1 MHKIDKMSGKVTKDN
16 DIPLG
21 SLFQSLF
28 FNKNFTNPLYGNYNS
43 EVL

>member
-1 MHKIDKMSGKVTKDN
+1 MRIHRIEKMRGKD

-21 SLFQSLF
+21 GLFQSPF